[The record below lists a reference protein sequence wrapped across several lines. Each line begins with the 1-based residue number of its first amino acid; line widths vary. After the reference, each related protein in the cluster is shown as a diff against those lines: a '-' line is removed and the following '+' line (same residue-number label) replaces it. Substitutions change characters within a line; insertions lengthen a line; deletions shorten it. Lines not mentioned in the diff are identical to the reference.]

1 MIDKVFKLG
10 LEGLLNYF
18 PSERVTLGEVLRG
31 KNRLK
36 LSDGSDFEISIKEAE
51 EAARK
56 VPVYL
61 WELVKLPVVILKLP
75 YPGAYTVEDHKWNRE
90 LLKYLLNKED
100 ASYISVG
107 EVEKLIRDY
116 KSLVFISLSVS
127 VTSGTEDR
135 EEV

>member
-10 LEGLLNYF
+10 LDGLLNYY
-18 PSERVTLGEVLRG
+18 PSERVTLGEVLKGR
-31 KNRLK
+31 NRLK
-36 LSDGSDFEISIKEAE
+36 LSDGTEFEISIKEAE
-51 EAARK
+51 EVAHK

-100 ASYISVG
+100 TSYISFG

-127 VTSGTEDR
+127 VAGGADDQ